1 MKTNYTYSAF
11 RKRNAQRCIQTVQKM
26 PRINAMLPAV
36 RRFGGERAEKK
47 AGVIAKLKVFF
58 QKFMGLVEAPTYEN
72 PPLP

>member
-1 MKTNYTYSAF
+1 M
-11 RKRNAQRCIQTVQKM
+11 QKM
-26 PRINAMLPAV
+26 PRINAMLPPV
-36 RRFGGERAEKK
+36 RRFSGERAEKK